1 MFSWAALRKSSLS
14 IAYNQRLS
22 LTRPCLSQS
31 QSFTSSSFGGGFGY
45 SDQNKSGETLLK
57 QFRSF
62 SSKIVVAGSISLGVL
77 CWFSTPNVF
86 ADSPKEAWAED
97 YDQLRHSV
105 PQKNR
110 KFLFGGNAINQC
122 IYMYICITWIG
133 SHS

>member
-1 MFSWAALRKSSLS
+1 M
-14 IAYNQRLS
+14 
-22 LTRPCLSQS
+22 
-31 QSFTSSSFGGGFGY
+31 
-45 SDQNKSGETLLK
+45 LK

-62 SSKIVVAGSISLGVL
+62 SSKIVVAGSISLGFL